1 MQAVDLN
8 KLAPDLRQELLSN
21 LKELADDVGVD
32 LNNIAV
38 YECGFAPVRI
48 QHLINELGK
57 KGYVVLETLVL
68 NGRFYLVTLKKS
80 DKDLKLAI
88 DYKFRG

>member
-1 MQAVDLN
+1 GKMS
-8 KLAPDLRQELLSN
+8 PELRQQLVGYLR
-21 LKELADDVGVD
+21 ELADELGTD
-32 LNNIAV
+32 LSNITI
-38 YECGFAPVRI
+38 YECEFAPIRI

-68 NGRFYLVTLKKS
+68 NGRFFLLTMKKS

-88 DYKFRG
+88 DYEFRG